1 MSSGG
6 DNRARHLALYGTMC
20 RIRAFEETALAA
32 HKAGEIPGPLHV
44 SIGQEGVAAGIC
56 MNLRRDDRITSNHR
70 GHGHALAKGA
80 GVAGMMEELFG
91 RAGGH
96 CRGKGGSMHI
106 ADFSVGMLGANGV
119 VAGGIPIAVGA
130 AQGIKLLGGSS
141 IVACFFGDGAINRGP
156 FLEGL
161 NWAVLYRLPVLFV
174 CEDNGVAAF
183 TATATVTAGP
193 GVAARS
199 EALGVPCT
207 SVDGNDAAAV
217 DATAARLVA
226 EIRAGA
232 GRAQQSV
239 TIGCLPTIA
248 VHHVPRLL
256 RDFSALHPGVTV
268 KVFDNSASEIAERVA
283 RGEAELGITIVSA
296 NRWDLDI
303 VPLLTEAF
311 VLACPAAHPFADRP
325 HLSWGDLE
333 GQPLVRVAPHTGNR
347 ALLDEALGAR
357 RDAMDW
363 RYEVQ
368 HLATAISMVEA
379 GIALAVVPRLAV
391 DAAGTVGVVAVPL
404 RDPAVVRRLGVVSR
418 RGVPLSP
425 AAEALLALLR
435 QRFRAARGG
444 GGGQMRE
451 TA

>member
-1 MSSGG
+1 MTTGG
-6 DNRARHLALYGTMC
+6 DNRARHLALFGTMC

-232 GRAQQSV
+232 G
-239 TIGCLPTIA
+239 
-248 VHHVPRLL
+248 PRLL
-256 RDFSALHPGVTV
+256 HATTYR
-268 KVFDNSASEIAERVA
+268 
-283 RGEAELGITIVSA
+283 ITGHTST
-296 NRWDLDI
+296 D
-303 VPLLTEAF
+303 
-311 VLACPAAHPFADRP
+311 PAA
-325 HLSWGDLE
+325 W
-333 GQPLVRVAPHTGNR
+333 
-347 ALLDEALGAR
+347 
-357 RDAMDW
+357 
-363 RYEVQ
+363 
-368 HLATAISMVEA
+368 
-379 GIALAVVPRLAV
+379 
-391 DAAGTVGVVAVPL
+391 
-404 RDPAVVRRLGVVSR
+404 RDPAAVEAAR
-418 RGVPLSP
+418 
-425 AAEALLALLR
+425 AAEPIARLRARLLAEGASAQMLDAI
-435 QRFRAARGG
+435 QGEAQAEMMAARGNALSAPWPDPAIAWEDVQDSG
-444 GGGQMRE
+444 AVE
-451 TA
+451 AH